1 MANEEHV
8 AMLKKGADAWNRWCD
23 ENVNIRPDLAHANLD
38 RTDLFEA
45 NLAGADLTGASLTGA
60 SLAGADLTRANISKA
75 NLKRAHLTAATL
87 RGADLTEADLTG
99 ANLNGADLA
108 ETTLQKTVFGFIPFD
123 TVKGLEHCRHLG
135 PSSINNLV
143 LERSKPR
150 FLLPS
155 CAA

>member
-1 MANEEHV
+1 MENDEHV
-8 AMLKKGADAWNRWCD
+8 ALLKKGVAAWNAWRK
-23 ENVNIRPDLAHANLD
+23 ENPDIDPDLFGA
-38 RTDLFEA
+38 DLFEA
-45 NLAGADLTGASLTGA
+45 NLAGADLTGA

-75 NLKRAHLTAATL
+75 NLKRAQLTAATL

-99 ANLNGADLA
+99 ANLTGADLA

-143 LERSKPR
+143 LERSKPVPVA
-150 FLLPS
+150 LLRGEGS
-155 CAA
+155 RTS